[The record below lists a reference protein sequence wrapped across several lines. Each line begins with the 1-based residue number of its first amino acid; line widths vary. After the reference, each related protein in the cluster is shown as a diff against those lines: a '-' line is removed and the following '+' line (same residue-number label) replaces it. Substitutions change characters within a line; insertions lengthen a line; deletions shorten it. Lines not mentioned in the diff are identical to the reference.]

1 MKELNE
7 FFFLMC
13 GELLKLFDVNWVPN
27 HMNKRATHVESVLE
41 FFIVLSLMACFLNV
55 SISLN
60 QGWKKISDAK
70 WVFKYDTSKVLI
82 FFDFW
87 MSNYRR

>member
-1 MKELNE
+1 
-7 FFFLMC
+7 MC
-13 GELLKLFDVNWVPN
+13 GELLKLLDVNWVPN
-27 HMNKRATHVESVLE
+27 HMNKRTTHVESVLE
-41 FFIVLSLMACFLNV
+41 FLIVLSLMACFLNI

-87 MSNYRR
+87 MSNYGR